1 MKIQSETEIQN
12 CEKCFEDMKALYQL
26 NAEKLNY
33 NFKVLSEK
41 KTENTQLKSELKKK
55 ERFFQNQYKDKLDDY
70 QNKDRE
76 FKRENKKLTEDYRRI
91 SKRFKD
97 LHKKFKHFKKADIE
111 MYYEVK
117 EMNLSEIQK
126 IKESIVKCDKIIHM
140 QQLGVVWE
148 QPKNSKE
155 GEMEGMSFFDKSLN
169 STLLNLIRR
178 TLQQGRGAKSRLY
191 REH

>member
-1 MKIQSETEIQN
+1 
-12 CEKCFEDMKALYQL
+12 
-26 NAEKLNY
+26 
-33 NFKVLSEK
+33 
-41 KTENTQLKSELKKK
+41 
-55 ERFFQNQYKDKLDDY
+55 
-70 QNKDRE
+70 
-76 FKRENKKLTEDYRRI
+76 
-91 SKRFKD
+91 
-97 LHKKFKHFKKADIE
+97 

-148 QPKNSKE
+148 PPKNSKE